1 MKRLVSVSLAIFI
14 CVCLLGA
21 TERPAYGYVDPGSG
35 LLALQSLA
43 SVAAACGYFFR
54 RRLRILFN
62 RPVEEVKTVAPV
74 KGNSANAA

>member
-21 TERPAYGYVDPGSG
+21 SERQAYGYVDPGSG
-35 LLALQSLA
+35 LLALQSVA

-54 RRLRILFN
+54 RRLRILFG
-62 RPVEEVKTVAPV
+62 RSTDEPKVVVPAKD
-74 KGNSANAA
+74 SANAA

>member
-1 MKRLVSVSLAIFI
+1 MKRLVSVSLTIFI

-21 TERPAYGYVDPGSG
+21 TERQAYGYVDPGSG

-62 RPVEEVKTVAPV
+62 RPVEEVKPVVV